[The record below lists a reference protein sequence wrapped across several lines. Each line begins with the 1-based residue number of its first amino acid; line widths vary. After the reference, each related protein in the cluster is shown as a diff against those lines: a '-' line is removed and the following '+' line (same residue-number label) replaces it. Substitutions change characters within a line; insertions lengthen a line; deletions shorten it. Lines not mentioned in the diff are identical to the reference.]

1 VKAQSTTT
9 TRVVVHISTREL
21 VEFVRAS
28 GIHVPD
34 SVAAYPATPFDY
46 DEDGVVLEWQVDHAQ
61 KQG

>member
-1 VKAQSTTT
+1 VKAKSTTT
-9 TRVVVHISTREL
+9 TTVVVHISTKEL
-21 VEFVRAS
+21 VEIVRAS

-46 DEDGVVLEWQVDHAQ
+46 GEDGVVLEWQVDHAQ